1 MIGQKYEI
9 LVYFAWN
16 FSKIGVVDLA
26 FFIARRTARSAPGN
40 RPGVMERIAVGAVAV
55 SVAVMIVTLAVVMG
69 FKREIA
75 YRLSGLSA
83 HAVVTD
89 RRSVGA
95 LDAHPVLRTERL
107 EELIA
112 SVPGYVAAAP
122 YALCGGIVRT
132 ADAVEETVLKGV
144 GPEYDLAF
152 FGESLV
158 AGELP
163 RIGDTVRTKDVLLS
177 RTMAE
182 RLALGVGDRVEMLFV
197 GSDVAPRRDRFR
209 ISGIYASGMDEMD
222 AAVALTDIRNVQR
235 LSEWG
240 PDEVTGYELRAAD
253 LDASG
258 AFAAELGERLFYDDG
273 DQTQN
278 LSVVSLQE
286 LYPHVFDWLKAHDV
300 NAAVIVAIML
310 AVAFF
315 NMASALLILVF
326 ERVRMIGLLKA
337 LGMTDGGL
345 RRLFLY
351 RAAFVALRGAAWGN
365 AVGLGLCFVQ
375 GAFHLV
381 RLDAEGYLLS
391 VVPVDVG
398 WGWWLALNAGALA
411 AVVALSVLPASAIA
425 SVKPEETIRYE

>member
-16 FSKIGVVDLA
+16 FTKIGVVDLA

-55 SVAVMIVTLAVVMG
+55 SVAVMVVTLAVVMG
-69 FKREIA
+69 FKREVA

-89 RRSVGA
+89 VRSVGTVA
-95 LDAHPVLRTERL
+95 AHPVLRTERL

-112 SVPGYVAAAP
+112 SVPGFVAAAP
-122 YALCGGIVRT
+122 YALCGGVVRT
-132 ADAVEETVLKGV
+132 DDAVEEALLKGV

-158 AGELP
+158 AGALP

-182 RLALGVGDRVEMLFV
+182 RLALGAGDRVEMLFV
-197 GSDVAPRRDRFR
+197 GGDAAPRRDRFR

-222 AAVALTDIRNVQR
+222 AALILTDIRNVQR
-235 LSEWG
+235 LSDWA
-240 PDEVTGYELRAAD
+240 PDEVTGYELRTSG
-253 LDASG
+253 LDGAE
-258 AFAAELGERLFYDDG
+258 AFAEELESRLFYDDAEE
-273 DQTQN
+273 TQN
-278 LSVVSLQE
+278 LSVASLQE

-300 NAAVIVAIML
+300 NAAVIIAIML
-310 AVAFF
+310 SVAFF

-337 LGMTDGGL
+337 LGMTGGAL

-351 RAAFVALRGAAWGN
+351 RAAFVALRGAVWGN
-365 AVGLGLCFVQ
+365 VAGLGLCFAQ
-375 GAFHLV
+375 QAFHLV

-391 VVPVDVG
+391 EVPVAVG
-398 WGWWLALNAGALA
+398 WEWWLALNVGALA
-411 AVVALSVLPASAIA
+411 AAVALAVIPASAIS
-425 SVKPEETIRYE
+425 SVKPDETMRYE